1 MLHISVLHA
10 LKILGILFAGGVA
23 TSYAEYKFQYSLY
36 MTIAA
41 VFGKKF

>member
-23 TSYAEYKFQYSLY
+23 TSYAEFKLKYSLY